1 MNVYLNYLK
10 GAVKLCLSYIEKD
23 TWDKIK
29 VALLKAL
36 EAFIK
41 VLWNEIKD
49 TVREQALLALQTAK
63 TYYEAEQV
71 KIKKSELI
79 SQVVESLKLPIIA
92 KPFKG
97 LLKSYINKQVEK
109 IFQEAYYKG
118 YEFLTD

>member
-1 MNVYLNYLK
+1 MNLYLNYLK
-10 GAVKLCLSYIEKD
+10 EATKLCFSYIKED
-23 TWDKIK
+23 TWDKLK
-29 VALLKAL
+29 AALLKAL

-49 TVREQALLALQTAK
+49 TVREQALLALQAAK

-71 KIKKSELI
+71 KIRKSELI
-79 SQVVESLKLPIIA
+79 SQVVDSLKLPIIV

-118 YEFLTD
+118 YEFLAD